1 VAGPPSRRARRAG
14 SRSLRRRA
22 AALAI
27 TLVASGTLGASVAET
42 AAIPLE
48 LRFDGRAIDPNA
60 PPDFTCFNATLGH
73 WVTCRVEKSETTGA
87 YRLEGLDAGKYR
99 LHVSVDENPRNPR
112 RYPGDYETQVGF
124 EVTDRGPERLVVDLA
139 RLIHLTRPGDNARSL
154 EGMLMGCATEPAF
167 ETPRHSWGPVATVE
181 FAWEPIVSGAE
192 YSVTVVAA
200 SCSRPNVQRGIWS
213 EKTQAT
219 AVTLDLSPSAED
231 EHYVFRVEAR
241 RDGRLVGDLY
251 THDGGTH
258 SWNYRFRVRDAS
270 VPRWAYLVA
279 GAGLALVVVGA
290 VKAFGGRTR
299 KERRRRRRLVAAGAL
314 AALVVAAV
322 VGGGYLHD
330 RSRERRRAEE
340 AKAAAEAARH
350 ARHREFI
357 AAFVSVAPRPAWWA
371 TLETPYTV
379 DTVGDLLSA
388 WQGHPRGDDAAGER
402 QFFKAAYQ
410 GVLDHPDDEHL
421 VATAFELM
429 PLVVRDY
436 PHRLD
441 LARFGYDRYFRHRRR
456 LDNCANCMVGDTTQG
471 LVQNLSQL
479 YLDAGRHDEAL
490 EVCRRLIAER
500 GADVSPYKLAET
512 WERIAWVHWHKGEH
526 QRAMEVIA
534 DALARYGGTA
544 RGDDLRRTRVYF
556 ERERAITA
564 PAIRR

>member
-1 VAGPPSRRARRAG
+1 VAGPRSRRARRAG
-14 SRSLRRRA
+14 PAFLRLA
-22 AALAI
+22 AALAL
-27 TLVASGTLGASVAET
+27 TLNAPVVGAAPP
-42 AAIPLE
+42 IPLE
-48 LRFDGRAIDPNA
+48 LRFDGRPLDPKA
-60 PPDFTCFNATLGH
+60 RPDFSCFNTTLGR
-73 WVTCRVEKSETTGA
+73 WVTCRVEKADASGA
-87 YRLEGLDAGKYR
+87 YHLERPEPAQYR
-99 LHVSVDENPRNPR
+99 LHVSVDENLRNPR
-112 RYPGDYETQVGF
+112 RYPGDYEAQVGF
-124 EVTDRGPERLVVDLA
+124 EVTDTGPERLIVDLA

-154 EGMLMGCATEPAF
+154 EGMLMGCATQPAF

-181 FAWEPIVSGAE
+181 FGWEPIVSGAE
-192 YSVTVVAA
+192 YSVTLVAV
-200 SCSRPNVQRGIWS
+200 SCDRPSAQRGIWS
-213 EKTQAT
+213 EKTRAT
-219 AVTLDLSPSAED
+219 SVALHLPPSADD
-231 EHYVFRVEAR
+231 EHYVLRVEAR
-241 RDGRLVGDLY
+241 RNGRLVGALY

-279 GAGLALVVVGA
+279 GAGLVLLVVGA
-290 VKAFGGRTR
+290 VKAFEGRTR
-299 KERRRRRRLVAAGAL
+299 KERRRRRRLAAGGAL

-340 AKAAAEAARH
+340 AKAAAESARQ

-357 AAFVSVAPRPAWWA
+357 AAFVSAAPRPAWWA

-379 DTVGDLLSA
+379 DSVGDLLSA
-388 WQGHPRGDDAAGER
+388 WQGHPRGDDGAGER

-421 VATAFELM
+421 VATALELV

-436 PHRLD
+436 PHRLE
-441 LARFGYDRYFRHRRR
+441 LARFGYDRYFQHRRR

-512 WERIAWVHWHKGEH
+512 WERIAWVHWQKGEH
-526 QRAMEVIA
+526 PRALEVIA
-534 DALARYGGTA
+534 DALARYGDTA
-544 RGDDLRRTRVYF
+544 RGDDLRRTRAYF
-556 ERERAITA
+556 ERGRAVTA
-564 PAIRR
+564 PAIRH